1 MKIKNSFLNRRSFI
15 LGSSL
20 AFSGVA
26 KVFSK
31 NTANKSHV
39 VILGG
44 GWGGLSAAKTLRL
57 MNKNCKI
64 TLIEKTK
71 EFISCPISNWVIG
84 QLINMENITF
94 DYEKF
99 KRNNDIEVVI
109 DEVISIDIN
118 KKLISTN
125 ETSLKYDKL
134 ILSPGIQLDFSNID
148 GIKNSYK
155 NSIFTAWKAGNETLN
170 FSKEIRDIENGDNI
184 IISIPLSPYR
194 CPPGPYE
201 RTSLIADYIKKNK
214 INAKVI
220 VLDANQKVVSK
231 GSLFKKAWDELYK
244 NIIFYHSDSQIRAI
258 HNKEK
263 KVFTDFDEY
272 QYKILNIIPP
282 QKAPNLLFKT
292 GLIEKGRNW
301 APVNPYD
308 FTSKYSNDIY
318 IIGDSTDASS
328 IGSIPKSG
336 YVAYSMGKVSGLAS
350 YYHLLGKEPPSP
362 SMINTCYSLVSET
375 EGISVSAVYKFNKER
390 NKIVTV
396 DNASG
401 LSPQRSN
408 LIALNAW
415 DWAQA
420 IWKDMLT

>member
-1 MKIKNSFLNRRSFI
+1 MKNRYNLINRRSFI

-20 AFSGVA
+20 TLSGVS

-31 NTANKSHV
+31 NTINKSHV
-39 VILGG
+39 VVLGG

-57 MNKNCKI
+57 MNKDCKI
-64 TLIEKTK
+64 TLIEKK
-71 EFISCPISNWVIG
+71 EKFVSCPMSNWVIG
-84 QLINMENITF
+84 QLITLENITF
-94 DYEKF
+94 DYQKF
-99 KRNNDIEVVI
+99 KRNNDIEI
-109 DEVISIDIN
+109 IHDEVLSVNLN

-125 ETSLKYDKL
+125 EHTINYDKL
-134 ILSPGIQLDFSNID
+134 ILSPGIQLDYSSID
-148 GIKNSYK
+148 GLKN
-155 NSIFTAWKAGNETLN
+155 NDGNGLFTAWKAGNETLS
-170 FSKEIRDIENGDNI
+170 FSKEIKNIQNGDNI
-184 IISIPLSPYR
+184 IISVPLSPYR

-201 RTSLIADYIKKNK
+201 RASLIAAYIKKNN
-214 INAKVI
+214 IDAKVI
-220 VLDANQKVVSK
+220 VLDANNRVVSK
-231 GSLFKKAWDELYK
+231 GALFQKAWNELYK
-244 NIIFYHSDSQIRAI
+244 NIIFYYPDNQLRAI
-258 HNKEK
+258 DNKENIA
-263 KVFTDFDEY
+263 FTDFEEY
-272 QYKILNIIPP
+272 HYKILNIIPP
-282 QKAPNLLFKT
+282 QKAPNLLREA

-336 YVAYSMGKVSGLAS
+336 YVAYSMGKVAGLAS
-350 YYHLLGKEPPSP
+350 FYHLLGKDSPSP
-362 SMINTCYSLVSET
+362 SMINTCYSLVSQT
-375 EGISVSAVYKFNKER
+375 EGISVTAVYNFSKEI

-401 LSPQRSN
+401 LSPNRSN

-420 IWKDMLT
+420 IWLDMLS